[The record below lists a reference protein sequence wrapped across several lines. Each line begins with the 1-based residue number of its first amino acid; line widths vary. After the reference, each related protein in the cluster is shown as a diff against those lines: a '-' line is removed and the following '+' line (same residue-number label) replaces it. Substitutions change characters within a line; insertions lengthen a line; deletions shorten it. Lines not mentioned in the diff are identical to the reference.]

1 MRQFSI
7 KNTLTFRQ
15 VASADPRV
23 LCPPESTGETQEL
36 LMRLL
41 CLLLALLIVA
51 VLAKL
56 ATDYRAYR
64 TRGQLPW
71 IVLKMP

>member
-1 MRQFSI
+1 M
-7 KNTLTFRQ
+7 TFRQ

-64 TRGQLPW
+64 ARGQLPW